1 VSELRAP
8 TGQGNPAAIQDVA
21 EREWLRWPLLLPA
34 LAAVLVVAVAA
45 AASQPKLALAGTVAA
60 SVFVL
65 AFRKPV
71 ANLTV
76 ILFLTAVVPYGV
88 LNQYSLGGGVDSP
101 GLLFSDIFLL
111 AGLSWAAL
119 AWPRTPLD
127 RRRYLFS
134 LGMFVFLFFVAAQFV
149 HGIRSGYNRS
159 TIGQETRVLLALGS
173 FLIALPL
180 LADRPSRRRLS
191 GALAVVALTL
201 GAWGM
206 IQWFGAFEF
215 GAAGDVGVR
224 AGVAQTGSSGGQLQ
238 GGEFAYPVAIILCFA
253 VLVLGGISSWFWRAL
268 LICALALNLAACLV
282 TFERSFWLDA
292 LAGLLFVAITA
303 AGFKRLKV
311 LSILAGVA
319 TITVVALSLFAPST
333 LTTAEQRF
341 RSLSGYGSD
350 PSVRYRVVESGFV
363 YERIRAHPVSGSGLG
378 ATIFWGQPWARTTPK
393 TRNYSHNAYLWLAW
407 KVGLPAAALLV
418 SLLGL
423 SLLSRAAPREEEL
436 SLVLRR
442 GAQGAIV
449 GLLLAS
455 TTFPSVSQLSI
466 TAVIGMLLALAISP
480 QSAPAEDARC

>member
-1 VSELRAP
+1 VLRAP
-8 TGQGNPAAIQDVA
+8 TGRGNAAAIAGTA
-21 EREWLRWPLLLPA
+21 ERDWLRWPLLVPA
-34 LAAVLVVAVAA
+34 LAAALVVAVAA
-45 AASQPKLALAGTVAA
+45 AASQPKYALGAALAA
-60 SVFVL
+60 SGFVF

-71 ANLTV
+71 ANLTLL
-76 ILFLTAVVPYGV
+76 LFLTAIVPYGV
-88 LNQYSLGGGVDSP
+88 LNRYSPAHGANSP
-101 GLLFSDIFLL
+101 GLLISDIFLL
-111 AGLSWAAL
+111 AGLSWAVL
-119 AWPRTPLD
+119 VWPRTPLD

-134 LGMFVFLFFVAAQFV
+134 LAMFVFLFFVAVQFV
-149 HGIRSGYNRS
+149 HGIRSGYTRS
-159 TIGQETRVLLALGS
+159 TVGQETRVLLALGS

-180 LADRPSRRRLS
+180 LADPPSRRRLF
-191 GALAVVALTL
+191 GALTFVALAL

-206 IQWFGAFEF
+206 LQWFGHFSF

-253 VLVLGGISSWFWRAL
+253 VLVLGGIRSWFWRAL

-303 AGFKRLKV
+303 PGLKRLKV
-311 LSILAGVA
+311 LAIFAGA
-319 TITVVALSLFAPST
+319 AAISVVVLSLFAPST

-363 YERIRAHPVSGSGLG
+363 YDRIRAHPLTGSGLG

-393 TRNYSHNAYLWLAW
+393 SQNFSHNGYLWLAW
-407 KVGLPAAALLV
+407 KVGLPVAALLV
-418 SLLGL
+418 CLLGL
-423 SLLSRAAPREEEL
+423 SLFSRAAPREEQL
-436 SLVLRR
+436 SLVVRR
-442 GAQGAIV
+442 GAQAAIV
-449 GLLLAS
+449 GLLVA
-455 TTFPSVSQLSI
+455 TMTFPSVSQLSI

-480 QSAPAEDARC
+480 QSAPGEARTG